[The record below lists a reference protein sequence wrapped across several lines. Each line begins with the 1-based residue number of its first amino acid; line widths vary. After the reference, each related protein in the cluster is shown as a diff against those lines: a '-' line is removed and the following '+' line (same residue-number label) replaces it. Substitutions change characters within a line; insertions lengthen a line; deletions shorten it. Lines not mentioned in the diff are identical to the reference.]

1 MIYKLTITFKAPEG
15 HEPVST
21 IMYVVEAAKRKI
33 LKKLQDGIPLTPCD
47 DIAFISQF
55 EGYSVVNRVDGTPA
69 TAEGLDING
78 VLEEFVP
85 EKDRKLYLI
94 GQVAAI
100 NTSNVAEVKVDSE
113 YKTK

>member
-1 MIYKLTITFKAPEG
+1 MIYKFTITFKAPEG

-21 IMYVVEAAKRKI
+21 IMYVVESAKNKI
-33 LKKLQDGIPLTPCD
+33 LKKLEDGIPMEPCD

-55 EGYSVVNRVDGTPA
+55 DTYSVVNRVDGTPA

-85 EKDRKLYLI
+85 EEDRKLYLI
-94 GQVAAI
+94 GQLAAI
-100 NTSNVAEVKVDSE
+100 NTSNVAEVKVE
-113 YKTK
+113 VQE

>member
-1 MIYKLTITFKAPEG
+1 MIYKFTITFKAPEG

-33 LKKLQDGIPLTPCD
+33 QKKLEDGIPLRPTD

-55 EGYSVVNRVDGTPA
+55 DGYSVVNRVDGTPA

-78 VLEEFVP
+78 VLDEFVEP
-85 EKDRKLYLI
+85 EDRKVYLI
-94 GQVAAI
+94 GQLAAI
-100 NTSNVAEVKVDSE
+100 NTSNVENVEIEAQE
-113 YKTK
+113 